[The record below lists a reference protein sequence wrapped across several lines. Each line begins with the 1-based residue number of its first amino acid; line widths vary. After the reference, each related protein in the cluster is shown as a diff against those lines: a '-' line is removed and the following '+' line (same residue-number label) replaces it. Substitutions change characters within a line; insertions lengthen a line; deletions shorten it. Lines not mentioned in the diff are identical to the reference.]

1 MESPN
6 CGLPTKIIK
15 SFGLIVRAD
24 FSIII
29 DVYKQVCLHSY
40 MTKQKAN
47 LIECKQ
53 HLYCGIF
60 CLNSIVY

>member
-47 LIECKQ
+47 LIEWLETGLVFQ
-53 HLYCGIF
+53 LTAF
-60 CLNSIVY
+60 